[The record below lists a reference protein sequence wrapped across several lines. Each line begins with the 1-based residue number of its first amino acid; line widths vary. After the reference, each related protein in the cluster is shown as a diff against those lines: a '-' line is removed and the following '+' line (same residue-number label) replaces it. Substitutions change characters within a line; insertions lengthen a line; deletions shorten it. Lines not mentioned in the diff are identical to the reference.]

1 MSAKLIAKE
10 DYFLTLDL
18 GYKNPTPNKVL
29 TRGKIYECEVISG
42 TSPDDFM
49 YDFPD
54 HDKYYKVTGDDGN
67 RLTFAKGRFFSIEET
82 REMKLKELEIE

>member
-1 MSAKLIAKE
+1 MTAKLIAKE

-29 TRGKIYECEVISG
+29 TGGKIYECEVISG
-42 TSPDDFM
+42 KSTDDFI

-54 HDKYYKVTGDDGN
+54 YDKYYKVTCDDGN
-67 RLTFAKGRFFSIEET
+67 RMTFGKGRFFTIEET
-82 REMKLKELEIE
+82 REMKLKELGL